1 MVFWLGILVGGAFAW
16 LAIKM
21 GFYETWAL
29 LFNIII
35 SIYLAVFL
43 GPIIADI
50 APIARGTAYN
60 NALCMLATAIAAF
73 LILHGIS
80 YTFLTG
86 QFTVSFP
93 KIFNTIGT
101 GFLGFLSGFLVWT
114 FVSLLI
120 SITPISQ
127 QPIAK
132 EIGFGSQFEQTNVP
146 YICWWCNLVSTVV
159 SPRDNE
165 YTTEQ
170 AIGGLL
176 NSGKKKAQAQMAKQA
191 ESAEPNKPAEPKA
204 GISEEEQP
212 GPPPKAD
219 TEDI

>member
-50 APIARGTAYN
+50 APIARNTAYN
-60 NALCMLATAIAAF
+60 NALSMIATAIGAF

-80 YTFLTG
+80 YTFFTG

-93 KIFNTIGT
+93 KMFNTIGS
-101 GFLGFLSGFLVWT
+101 GFLGFLSGFLVWS

-120 SITPISQ
+120 FITPISQ

-132 EIGFGSQFEQTNVP
+132 EIGFGSQFEQANVP
-146 YICWWCNLVSTVV
+146 YIYWWCNLVSTVV

-165 YTTEQ
+165 YTAKQ
-170 AIGGLL
+170 AISGLL
-176 NSGKKKAQAQMAKQA
+176 KMLKSERKKAQAKRA
-191 ESAEPNKPAEPKA
+191 EPAEPNKPDETKA
-204 GISEEEQP
+204 NIGEEEQP
-212 GPPPKAD
+212 GPPPEAD